1 MGDHLGDRL
10 VDLPHTSHLK
20 LAQRGAVLHV
30 WLNRPEL
37 RNALSQKMV
46 RELAATFAAIAE
58 DRDIRVVVLR
68 GAGGTFCAGG
78 DIKNMSSAQ
87 VAPPAG
93 AADELK
99 DNNRRFG
106 AMLEAVNAAPQV
118 VIAAVEGAAMGGGF
132 GLACIADITVA
143 TADARFA
150 MSEVTI
156 GVVPAAIS
164 PFVVQRIGLTAA
176 RRLGVTGIR
185 LNGQEAATIGIAHF
199 AVADAAALDEA
210 IRGICNQVLKC
221 APGAVAATKQLML
234 RAANPNALGELLD
247 EAAEIFATAVR
258 SAEGKEGTSAFV
270 EKRKPSWLMQVE

>member
-1 MGDHLGDRL
+1 MGDRL
-10 VDLPHTSHLK
+10 DDLPQTSHIK
-20 LAQRGAVLHV
+20 LEPRGAVLHV
-30 WLNRPEL
+30 WLDRPEL
-37 RNALSQKMV
+37 RNALSQQMV
-46 RELAATFAAIAE
+46 RELAATFAAIGG
-58 DRDIRVVVLR
+58 DRDVRIVVLR
-68 GAGGTFCAGG
+68 GSGGTFCAGG
-78 DIKNMSSAQ
+78 DIKSMSSAYL
-87 VAPPAG
+87 APPAG

-106 AMLEAVNAAPQV
+106 AMLEAINAAPQV

-132 GLACIADITVA
+132 GLACIADVTVA

-176 RRLGVTGIR
+176 RRLGVTGMR
-185 LNGQEAATIGIAHF
+185 LNGQEAAAIGIAHV

-234 RAANPNALGELLD
+234 RAAGPNALSELLD
-247 EAAEIFATAVR
+247 DAADCFATAVR